1 MRPTRSLA
9 PLALAALGGLAI
21 GACGLADVF
30 RPAGLKNVVVRYVG
44 DTALTV
50 GERLAPVVSV
60 EADGVPVARPR
71 LLFSSSDA
79 TVVALTPIGDTL
91 VACRTGQVLL
101 TIRLVSSM
109 VSDSALTAQD
119 SIYVTG
125 GGPPLPTCP

>member
-50 GERLAPVVSV
+50 GERLAPVV
-60 EADGVPVARPR
+60 
-71 LLFSSSDA
+71 
-79 TVVALTPIGDTL
+79 
-91 VACRTGQVLL
+91 
-101 TIRLVSSM
+101 
-109 VSDSALTAQD
+109 
-119 SIYVTG
+119 
-125 GGPPLPTCP
+125 